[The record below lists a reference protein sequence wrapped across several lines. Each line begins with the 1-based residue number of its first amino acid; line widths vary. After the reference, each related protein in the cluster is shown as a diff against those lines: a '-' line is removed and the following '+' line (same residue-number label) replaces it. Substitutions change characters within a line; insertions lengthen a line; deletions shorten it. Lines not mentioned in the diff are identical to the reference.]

1 LQRVRKKEHLSVHW
15 QNATLIL
22 LPDTFRQTSLHR
34 KKGAETMKFF
44 YPVIVTKKETGYY
57 AEFPD
62 LEMCTAEGETMD
74 EVLDNAREAA
84 YTWIDAELA
93 EENPELPASSD
104 KADLQAAAE
113 PGQDVREI
121 LITYRM
127 MDGWEE

>member
-1 LQRVRKKEHLSVHW
+1 
-15 QNATLIL
+15 
-22 LPDTFRQTSLHR
+22 
-34 KKGAETMKFF
+34 
-44 YPVIVTKKETGYY
+44 
-57 AEFPD
+57 
-62 LEMCTAEGETMD
+62 MD